1 MPTRFLSREPWVSA
15 NRGAEYGRA
24 VSPPIRSPEL
34 TELETLVA
42 CAAEGSL
49 AAAAAGLGI
58 SRPAVAKRIAA
69 LEAIVGERLLH
80 RDTRGVRLTEH
91 GVLLVSHARRLLA
104 ERDALMEEIAAFRGG
119 GFRSRIS
126 GMRDLL
132 GRSTDF
138 SRAALKPEAVMHE
151 TEHLFE
157 IVFHAS
163 ATAVVISDP
172 DSGVLHEANDA
183 FCRFVGRDRDAVL
196 GRSAQELGAW
206 YSDQDRDRLVEQ
218 VRRRGIV
225 RDLEVRATH
234 PDGSVIAGRV
244 TSQLVQLG
252 GRPQLV
258 SMISGVERITAAHTS
273 AASPAAPPREAPRA
287 PARRGR

>member
-1 MPTRFLSREPWVSA
+1 
-15 NRGAEYGRA
+15 

-34 TELETLVA
+34 TELETLVV

-49 AAAAAGLGI
+49 AAAAANLGI

-91 GVLLVSHARRLLA
+91 GVLLVAHARRLLA
-104 ERDALMEEIAAFRGG
+104 ERDALMEEIAAFRGA

-138 SRAALKPEAVMHE
+138 SRAALRPEAVLNE

-172 DSGVLHEANDA
+172 DTGVIYEANDA
-183 FCRFVGRDRDAVL
+183 FCRFVGRDREAVL
-196 GRSAQELGAW
+196 GRSAKQLGAW
-206 YSDQDRDRLVEQ
+206 YSDEDRNRLVEQ
-218 VRRRGIV
+218 VRRRGVV

-258 SMISGVERITAAHTS
+258 SMIADVERVRVPRTS
-273 AASPAAPPREAPRA
+273 AASPAARPPAAPPAPGPRA
-287 PARRGR
+287 R

>member
-1 MPTRFLSREPWVSA
+1 
-15 NRGAEYGRA
+15 
-24 VSPPIRSPEL
+24 VSPPIRAPEL
-34 TELETLVA
+34 TELETLTA

-49 AAAAAGLGI
+49 AAAAADLGI

-91 GVLLVSHARRLLA
+91 GVLLVAHARRLLA
-104 ERDALMEEIAAFRGG
+104 ERDALMEEIAAFQGG
-119 GFRSRIS
+119 EFRSRIS
-126 GMRDLL
+126 GMRGLL
-132 GRSTDF
+132 GRSTAF
-138 SRAALKPEAVMHE
+138 SRAALKPEAVLNE

-172 DSGVLHEANDA
+172 DTGVIHEANDA
-183 FCRFVGRDRDAVL
+183 FCRFLGRDREAVL
-196 GRSAQELGAW
+196 GRSPQELGAS
-206 YSDQDRDRLVEQ
+206 YSDHDRNRLVEL
-218 VRRRGIV
+218 VRRRGVV
-225 RDLEVRATH
+225 RDFKVRATH

-252 GRPQLV
+252 GRPQLL
-258 SMISGVERITAAHTS
+258 SMVADVERVKARRRP
-273 AASPAAPPREAPRA
+273 AASPAARRPAAPRA
-287 PARRGR
+287 PGPRGR